1 VIGTAGFPRFP
12 AVPPGR
18 HLFFEQVGADHGHW
32 LRRSVLS
39 PMVNVRAF
47 GEHLAGLVGPV
58 GAALTVFC
66 QTILHYVS
74 QRRTLFVAMKG
85 SHSARFN
92 SDLPDA
98 NWRCAKS
105 SNPCLPCAL
114 TPRRKSPPGVNGHPH
129 LLRASVVA
137 IERRPQV
144 QAGRRRSVP
153 LSGIVGVQQ
162 PN

>member
-32 LRRSVLS
+32 LRRGVLS

-58 GAALTVFC
+58 GAALTVYC

-98 NWRCAKS
+98 KLALRKVVQ
-105 SNPCLPCAL
+105 PCLPSAL
-114 TPRRKSPPGVNGHPH
+114 TPSKEKPAGRERAPSPPS
-129 LLRASVVA
+129 RA
-137 IERRPQV
+137 RC
-144 QAGRRRSVP
+144 GD
-153 LSGIVGVQQ
+153 
-162 PN
+162 